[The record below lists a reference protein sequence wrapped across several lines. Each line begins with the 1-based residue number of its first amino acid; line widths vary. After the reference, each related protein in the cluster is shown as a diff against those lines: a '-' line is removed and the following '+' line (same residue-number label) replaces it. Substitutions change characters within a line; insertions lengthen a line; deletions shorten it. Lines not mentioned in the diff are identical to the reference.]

1 MLAPFSFFT
10 AFSGKEVPRM
20 GLLGGLVIGAG
31 ATAAV
36 CKAATEAIKL
46 AVTYTGIKRQKQ
58 QPKQE
63 KK

>member
-1 MLAPFSFFT
+1 
-10 AFSGKEVPRM
+10 M

-46 AVTYTGIKRQKQ
+46 AVTYTSIKRQKQ

>member
-1 MLAPFSFFT
+1 
-10 AFSGKEVPRM
+10 M

-46 AVTYTGIKRQKQ
+46 AVTYNATKRQKQ
-58 QPKQE
+58 PKTTT

>member
-1 MLAPFSFFT
+1 
-10 AFSGKEVPRM
+10 M

-46 AVTYTGIKRQKQ
+46 AVTYTSIKKQKQ
-58 QPKQE
+58 PKTMN